1 MVGEQC
7 LTSVDRTSGDDI
19 GYSVALR
26 MKLFVLRVEI
36 LIHTNIKAENLVG
49 LRVGLRNDCL
59 CRTSV
64 WTRESVRV

>member
-26 MKLFVLRVEI
+26 MKLFVLCVKI
-36 LIHTNIKAENLVG
+36 LIHRNVKAENFVG
-49 LRVGLRNDCL
+49 LRVGLRNDRFGRACVG
-59 CRTSV
+59 TG
-64 WTRESVRV
+64 ESD